1 MTSTS
6 VILCLFLLSLFKCT
20 TNAANILS
28 IIPFPMKSHDRIY
41 KPLLF
46 ELARKGHNIT
56 EITQFKTAT
65 LPKENYHQIVVE
77 TRHKDLYE
85 ILDFHEIR
93 QKTTIWNVGFQ
104 DLKLF
109 WDMDYAVIED
119 ILKSNRVSSMINSK
133 TTSFDLIIC
142 EGFFGYEALFAFG
155 HRYSAPVIAVSS
167 LGSTIY
173 MNPHIGNPILSA
185 SYPNFLLPY
194 THDMGLMGRFH
205 NSLLN
210 LVTLLAITIYQL
222 PYQQEL
228 VERFFTESFKQ
239 NSIKPIGINKLVK
252 EVDLVFINRHP
263 VLGFPR
269 PLTPNVIDIAGL
281 HLHKFDNNSNVDK
294 ELMKIMDDAIMG
306 NVYFSFGSNV
316 NMAKMPQQQK
326 TAFMKAFSRIPQ
338 SVLVRWDDTT
348 MPDRPK
354 NVHFRKWFPQNEI
367 LGHRNCRAF
376 ITHGGMLSIE
386 EAVYNAVPI
395 LGVPFFGDQP
405 MNVLRAEQLGLGLR
419 LEFDNITE
427 TSLNW
432 ALNEIITSKSYS
444 ETAKKLSTIFRDSPQ
459 APLDRAVYWVEYV
472 LKHKGADHLKCYARH
487 LNWFQY
493 TSLDVIA
500 VGLLIAYF
508 VFYCVHKIYSLFVR
522 NMSKKLKRQ

>member
-1 MTSTS
+1 
-6 VILCLFLLSLFKCT
+6 
-20 TNAANILS
+20 
-28 IIPFPMKSHDRIY
+28 
-41 KPLLF
+41 
-46 ELARKGHNIT
+46 
-56 EITQFKTAT
+56 
-65 LPKENYHQIVVE
+65 
-77 TRHKDLYE
+77 
-85 ILDFHEIR
+85 
-93 QKTTIWNVGFQ
+93 
-104 DLKLF
+104 
-109 WDMDYAVIED
+109 MDYAVIED

-239 NSIKPIGINKLVK
+239 NSIKPIEINKLVK

-294 ELMKIMDDAIMG
+294 
-306 NVYFSFGSNV
+306 VS
-316 NMAKMPQQQK
+316 
-326 TAFMKAFSRIPQ
+326 
-338 SVLVRWDDTT
+338 
-348 MPDRPK
+348 
-354 NVHFRKWFPQNEI
+354 
-367 LGHRNCRAF
+367 
-376 ITHGGMLSIE
+376 
-386 EAVYNAVPI
+386 
-395 LGVPFFGDQP
+395 
-405 MNVLRAEQLGLGLR
+405 EQ
-419 LEFDNITE
+419 
-427 TSLNW
+427 
-432 ALNEIITSKSYS
+432 
-444 ETAKKLSTIFRDSPQ
+444 
-459 APLDRAVYWVEYV
+459 
-472 LKHKGADHLKCYARH
+472 
-487 LNWFQY
+487 
-493 TSLDVIA
+493 
-500 VGLLIAYF
+500 
-508 VFYCVHKIYSLFVR
+508 
-522 NMSKKLKRQ
+522 